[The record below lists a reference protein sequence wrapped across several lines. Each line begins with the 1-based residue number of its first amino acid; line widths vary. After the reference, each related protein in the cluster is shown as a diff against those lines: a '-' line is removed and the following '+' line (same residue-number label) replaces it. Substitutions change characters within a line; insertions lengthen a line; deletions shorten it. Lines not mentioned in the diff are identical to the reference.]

1 MNLEQITRYKS
12 LDFFASQVVEG
23 FITGRHKSPFHGFSV
38 EFSDYR
44 QYNTGESTRNIDWRL
59 YGRTDKLFVKQFE
72 EETNLRC
79 QLMIDQSTSMLF
91 PIENQGNINS
101 PNKLTFSVYAAA
113 VLIELLHRQRDAFGL
128 TLFSEQIDLSTQCR
142 SNAVHQRY
150 LLGLL
155 DELLKPVKT
164 DERPLRKTSIANA
177 IHLMAEQ
184 LHRRSM
190 IVIFTDAF
198 VDREEW
204 EPLFDALRH
213 LRHNKHEVIL
223 FHTFDQSHE
232 LNLDY
237 SARPHLFIDLE
248 TGQKVRLQPNEIA
261 QSYSKEMHT
270 MQQEL
275 HQHALQYNIDYVAVD
290 TVKGFHQI
298 LLPFL
303 LKRSKV

>member
-213 LRHNKHEVIL
+213 LRHNKH
-223 FHTFDQSHE
+223 DQR
-232 LNLDY
+232 LP
-237 SARPHLFIDLE
+237 ARYP
-248 TGQKVRLQPNEIA
+248 VYRRR
-261 QSYSKEMHT
+261 S
-270 MQQEL
+270 MQ
-275 HQHALQYNIDYVAVD
+275 
-290 TVKGFHQI
+290 
-298 LLPFL
+298 
-303 LKRSKV
+303 

>member
-1 MNLEQITRYKS
+1 MDLEQLTRYKS
-12 LDFFASQVVEG
+12 LDFFARQVVEG

-79 QLMIDQSTSMLF
+79 QLMIDQSSSMLF
-91 PIENQGNINS
+91 PIENQGNIDS
-101 PNKLTFSVYAAA
+101 PNKLTFSIYATA

-128 TLFSEQIDLSTQCR
+128 TLFSEQIDQSTQCR

-155 DELLKPVKT
+155 DELIKPVKA
-164 DERPLRKTSIANA
+164 DERPLLKTSVASA

-190 IVIFTDAF
+190 VVIFTDAF
-198 VDREEW
+198 VDRTEW
-204 EPLFDALRH
+204 EALFDALRH

-223 FHTFDQSHE
+223 FHTFDQLHE
-232 LNLDY
+232 LDLDY

-261 QSYSKEMHT
+261 QAYSNDMHAMKE
-270 MQQEL
+270 EL
-275 HQHALQYNIDYVAVD
+275 HQRALQYNIDYVPVD

-298 LLPFL
+298 ILPFL